1 MQITIQELQNQ
12 WGVARSTVYKHI
24 KAGRLTRLG
33 NGKIDVSEIVRVY
46 GEPSK
51 NTPRDSKNSV
61 VKKVTSQENALLLD
75 KVAFLE
81 SQLVK
86 AEEREERLRISEEWL
101 KGQVE
106 TAQATIKLL
115 EHKQPSQ
122 QQTKKGLLG
131 RLLGAI
137 NND

>member
-1 MQITIQELQNQ
+1 MAITIQEIQKQ
-12 WGVARSTVYKHI
+12 WGVSRATVYKHI
-24 KAGRLTRLG
+24 KAGKLSRLADGLV
-33 NGKIDVSEIVRVY
+33 DLSEVLRVY

-51 NTPRDSKNSV
+51 NTVRY
-61 VKKVTSQENALLLD
+61 KKTSAVESQENTLLID
-75 KVAFLE
+75 KIAFLE
-81 SQLVK
+81 SQLAQ
-86 AEEREERLRISEEWL
+86 AEKREEWL

-115 EHKQPSQ
+115 EHKQPSAQ
-122 QQTKKGLLG
+122 PSKKSLLG

>member
-24 KAGRLTRLG
+24 KAGRLTRLA

-51 NTPRDSKNSV
+51 NTGRD
-61 VKKVTSQENALLLD
+61 KKTSAVESHDNTLLLD
-75 KVAFLE
+75 KIAFLE
-81 SQLVK
+81 LQLAQ
-86 AEEREERLRISEEWL
+86 AEKREEWL
-101 KGQVE
+101 RGQVE
-106 TAQATIKLL
+106 TAQETIKLL

-122 QQTKKGLLG
+122 QTSKKGLLG